1 MNILEEKSFFF
12 GDLIG
17 PHLSLEDLWR
27 LRSVSLYFRDQV
39 DHYLRRRFS
48 GKDWIDQ
55 VLIYS
60 ICKLDDFIRLTDT
73 YNLKNPFSHFIRQ
86 IDSNGKIDE
95 ARVTSSLFT
104 KNNFFFDYYRLAKS
118 EKVKNWS
125 KFSKLKL
132 PKLTLSDS
140 LQVWIRWTQLFYAK

>member
-1 MNILEEKSFFF
+1 MNILEEKSFFL

-104 KNNFFFDYYRLAKS
+104 KNNS
-118 EKVKNWS
+118 
-125 KFSKLKL
+125 FSII
-132 PKLTLSDS
+132 T
-140 LQVWIRWTQLFYAK
+140 V